1 MGMHPFR
8 AHQKE
13 LNNWFDKHV
22 KDGALDTDK
31 VTLNI
36 TPGGG
41 KSTLPSIMAMHLI
54 PQGIVDLIV
63 WVTPRQNLSRQA
75 ADGFEV
81 ERGTFYDNVR
91 GERFHC
97 PYKARWRQNRAPILS
112 EAEVLKENV
121 RCYTTTYSAIIAAKG
136 KPGLHSWMF
145 ENYKVALVLDECH
158 HLVDDSNGQ
167 QSGDAIRPL
176 MDKAV
181 FTMVMTGTPDRK
193 DGRQILGLDYM
204 PGKDPASG
212 KHKLERCNVVYS
224 RNDAIGEGAKLP
236 INFQVL
242 DGAFSFKEDED
253 DGDAKEG
260 DEIVLST
267 ADDIQRRQVF
277 KHGMNTDS
285 DYVREAI
292 NRTCRDFLEN
302 RRVTGYHHS
311 QLIVVLSLQDHAD
324 YWQRYIQQEF
334 KLKTALAVSKNA
346 ESCAQILRFRDGAYD
361 ALVTVGMAYEGLD
374 APATTHMCVLRNI
387 RSEPF
392 LEQCFDR
399 ATRIDYGSPVPKDS
413 QCAHIYVPS
422 DESLQKIIARL
433 QAAQA
438 QGIQELYK
446 RSKEQDIKELNNELP
461 EGVERVLPISPAVA
475 ALLKGDGTATEQSIA
490 EAKAQLT
497 DSSPLDQVLA
507 VLEAEKK
514 FLATQIKEVR
524 ERGTHDSA
532 DGWDET
538 TTTEITIVVDSRVT
552 DQRVAT
558 LLHPVLNDQKIL
570 TLKAVLQEFPEL
582 RWAPVDR
589 VLKQVENGQ
598 LVLKLN

>member
-13 LNNWFDKHV
+13 LNNWFTEHI
-22 KDGALDTDK
+22 KDGVLDSNK

-75 ADGFEV
+75 ADGFQV
-81 ERGTFYDNVR
+81 DRGKFYDNVR

-97 PYKARWRQNRAPILS
+97 PYTAKWRQNRAPLLS
-112 EAEVLKENV
+112 ESEILKENV

-145 ENYKVALVLDECH
+145 ENYRVALVLDECH
-158 HLVDDSNGQ
+158 HLVNDSNGQ
-167 QSGDAIRPL
+167 QSGDAIAPL

-193 DGRQILGLDYM
+193 DGRQIMGLEYQ
-204 PGKDPASG
+204 PGKDAASG
-212 KHKLERCNVVYS
+212 KHLLQPCDVEYNRS
-224 RNDAIGEGAKLP
+224 AAIGEGAKLP

-242 DGAFSFKEDED
+242 DGTFAFKEDDD
-253 DGDAKEG
+253 DGDAADGE
-260 DEIVLST
+260 EIVLST
-267 ADDIQRRQVF
+267 ADDLQRRQVF

-285 DYVREAI
+285 EYVREAI
-292 NRTCRDFLEN
+292 NRTCHDFLEN
-302 RRVTGYHHS
+302 RQITGYHHS

-324 YWQRYIQQEF
+324 HWQRYIQREF

-374 APATTHMCVLRNI
+374 APAVTHMCVLRNI

-399 ATRIDYGSPVPKDS
+399 ATRIDYDSPVSKDS
-413 QCAHIYVPS
+413 QCAHIFVPS
-422 DESLQKIIARL
+422 DESLQKIIGRL
-433 QAAQA
+433 QNAQA
-438 QGIQELYK
+438 QGIQELFK
-446 RSKEQDIKELNNELP
+446 RSKEQDIKELNDELP
-461 EGVERVLPISPAVA
+461 DGVERVLPVSPAVE
-475 ALLKGDGTATEQSIA
+475 ALLKGDTTATEQSVA

-514 FLATQIKEVR
+514 LLNSRIKEAKEQVSCGGPDDW
-524 ERGTHDSA
+524 EGPSDDSP
-532 DGWDET
+532 
-538 TTTEITIVVDSRVT
+538 TIVVDSKVT

-558 LLHPVLNDQKIL
+558 LMHPILNDQKIK
-570 TLKAVLQEFPEL
+570 TLRAVLEEFPEL

-598 LVLKLN
+598 LVLNLN